1 MAEWLARRARQGWS
15 WAELSG
21 RSGVP
26 VWTLRWWSRRKPKS
40 SSGRRPAGAFVAV
53 AVTEAAIREPVA
65 IEVVTS
71 SGWRLRVAPGF
82 DAEHLR
88 RVLHALEPSC

>member
-1 MAEWLARRARQGWS
+1 MEEWLARRERQGWN
-15 WAELSG
+15 WAELSR

-40 SSGRRPAGAFVAV
+40 RSGRRPAGAFL
-53 AVTEAAIREPVA
+53 AVTVADEASREPVA

-71 SGWRLRVAPGF
+71 SGWCLRVAPGF
-82 DAEHLR
+82 DPEHLR
-88 RVLHALEPSC
+88 HVLRALEPSC